1 VSNYDYVVIG
11 AGSAGCVLAVRLSED
26 ADNRVLLLEAG
37 DRDTKEELLVP
48 QAWPK
53 LLGTEVDWAYETTPQ
68 PGTAG
73 LSHPW
78 PQGKVLGGSS
88 SINGMVYLRGHR
100 NDFDNWAAQGGTGWD
115 YEGVLPYFKK
125 MEAVESKDPY
135 YRGTSGPMRPQ
146 IAADPNPLS
155 QVFLDAAKELGYPL
169 TDDFNGAMQEGAGW
183 HELTIADGKRQSTA
197 VAYLHPVE
205 DRPNLTVHTNA
216 YACRLT
222 FDGKRCTGV
231 EYERSGSVETATAEA
246 EVIGSAG
253 AVNSPQLLLLSGVGP
268 TDHLREVGVD
278 MVHQLPGVGG
288 NLHSHPLLGLVFEA
302 DGEIAPA
309 KANHG
314 EASMLWRSDPSLPG
328 PDMQFVFIHVPF
340 HPPHLQAPPNSYT
353 FGIATIPDSRG
364 WVRLA
369 SADPKAAPHIN
380 PNFLGEDSDVRRLL
394 FGIENVRE
402 LNATSAFSA
411 WGTREVLA
419 GEDVRDEA
427 GLRDF
432 IARGTGSY
440 YHPVGTCKMG
450 VDDDAVVD
458 PELRVHG
465 LEGLR
470 VADAS
475 VMPTTVC
482 VNTNAAAIMIGE
494 KAADLV
500 LRSGADRRQG
510 EVKKA

>member
-1 VSNYDYVVIG
+1 
-11 AGSAGCVLAVRLSED
+11 
-26 ADNRVLLLEAG
+26 
-37 DRDTKEELLVP
+37 
-48 QAWPK
+48 
-53 LLGTEVDWAYETTPQ
+53 VD
-68 PGTAG
+68 
-73 LSHPW
+73 
-78 PQGKVLGGSS
+78 
-88 SINGMVYLRGHR
+88 
-100 NDFDNWAAQGGTGWD
+100 
-115 YEGVLPYFKK
+115 
-125 MEAVESKDPY
+125 
-135 YRGTSGPMRPQ
+135 
-146 IAADPNPLS
+146 
-155 QVFLDAAKELGYPL
+155 
-169 TDDFNGAMQEGAGW
+169 
-183 HELTIADGKRQSTA
+183 
-197 VAYLHPVE
+197 
-205 DRPNLTVHTNA
+205 TVH
-216 YACRLT
+216 
-222 FDGKRCTGV
+222 
-231 EYERSGSVETATAEA
+231 E
-246 EVIGSAG
+246 
-253 AVNSPQLLLLSGVGP
+253 
-268 TDHLREVGVD
+268 
-278 MVHQLPGVGG
+278 LPGVGG

-302 DGEIAPA
+302 DEEIAPG

-314 EASMLWRSDPSLPG
+314 EASMLWRSNPSLSG

-353 FGIATIPDSRG
+353 FGIATVPYSRG
-364 WVRLA
+364 WVRLG
-369 SADPKAAPHIN
+369 SADPKAAPLIN

-394 FGIENVRE
+394 LGIEKARE
-402 LNATSAFSA
+402 LNATSAFSV

-450 VDDDAVVD
+450 VDDEAVVD

-500 LRSGADRRQG
+500 LRSGASRRQG
-510 EVKKA
+510 EVEKA